1 MKRMIASI
9 TLLTISVAVLI
20 VLGTARKA
28 TAERQSGCSNATLRG
43 SYGIHATG
51 AALSGPLAGPVA
63 FVGLFTFD
71 GRGQLAG
78 NLTQRVNG
86 ASGPI
91 TLFKVPYTGTYTLNA
106 DCTVEDTWFNLS
118 NGTSSTHESVIVDN
132 ARKFVILNTTTGPT
146 VVSGEG
152 TKQFTGENDQN

>member
-63 FVGLFTFD
+63 FVGVFTFD
-71 GRGQLAG
+71 GRGSTCWESDAKSERREWPHNVIQSALYG
-78 NLTQRVNG
+78 NLHSERGLHGGRHLVQSLEG
-86 ASGPI
+86 
-91 TLFKVPYTGTYTLNA
+91 
-106 DCTVEDTWFNLS
+106 DVEHT
-118 NGTSSTHESVIVDN
+118 
-132 ARKFVILNTTTGPT
+132 
-146 VVSGEG
+146 
-152 TKQFTGENDQN
+152 